1 MTSLLNTE
9 CLVAVY
15 FSLQGL
21 GRLIYDNRKDLKSSV
36 RLGVEQGDKEEALTI
51 ITRLGHGAQAE
62 DSRLAGSS
70 TGQALRRRATAGG
83 EATAQGRA
91 KSSREVKPF
100 GSDVRNQFIAVPSP
114 EVREAIKFFRM
125 AVDHAIE
132 VVNATG
138 QVDLMMPRAT

>member
-9 CLVAVY
+9 CLIAVY

-36 RLGVEQGDKEEALTI
+36 RLGVEEGDKEEAVVI
-51 ITRLGHGAQAE
+51 ITQLGHGTQAE
-62 DSRLAGSS
+62 DSRPVGTS

-83 EATAQGRA
+83 ETTAQGRA
-91 KSSREVKPF
+91 KSSKEVKLF
-100 GSDVRNQFIAVPSP
+100 ASDVRNQFIAVPSP

-138 QVDLMMPRAT
+138 QVDVMMPRTT